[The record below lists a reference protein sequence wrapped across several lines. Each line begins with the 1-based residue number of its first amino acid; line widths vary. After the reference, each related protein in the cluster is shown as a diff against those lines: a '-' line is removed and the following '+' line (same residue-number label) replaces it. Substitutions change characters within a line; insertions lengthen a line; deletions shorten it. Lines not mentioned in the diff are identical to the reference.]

1 MSEFKFLNL
10 DNINKAASK
19 MVDDNPHPQLEV
31 VEDPPKRKRGR
42 PRKSESNMSNTAT
55 IVVSSDNK
63 EPTNLPLCETNEPY
77 GRSYDETNNML
88 RYSIAQID
96 TISNDVKNEL
106 DNVRKSKT
114 LKGKYKYI
122 SDLCATASS
131 LISTKVSAIRE
142 INSSTTNSLKLELQ
156 RAKDNKASAMMN
168 QQDDDK
174 YIADLY
180 NAYINTPVNAG
191 ASSVFTNMSP
201 TNNPALIGGI
211 PINTSSMS
219 EEQNYQ
225 NYLQNMTP
233 EQNRMLIGDNPN
245 IETVVVY
252 DPNTG
257 DKSFDVIDT
266 STGIPVPNYPRPD
279 PILLDDTI
287 IDFQSG
293 IASNSNLGQNW
304 KVVVLGDVINN
315 F

>member
-19 MVDDNPHPQLEV
+19 MVDNNPQLEV

-122 SDLCATASS
+122 SL
-131 LISTKVSAIRE
+131 LFISV
-142 INSSTTNSLKLELQ
+142 NKL
-156 RAKDNKASAMMN
+156 
-168 QQDDDK
+168 
-174 YIADLY
+174 
-180 NAYINTPVNAG
+180 VNW
-191 ASSVFTNMSP
+191 
-201 TNNPALIGGI
+201 
-211 PINTSSMS
+211 
-219 EEQNYQ
+219 
-225 NYLQNMTP
+225 P
-233 EQNRMLIGDNPN
+233 EHKI
-245 IETVVVY
+245 
-252 DPNTG
+252 
-257 DKSFDVIDT
+257 
-266 STGIPVPNYPRPD
+266 
-279 PILLDDTI
+279 
-287 IDFQSG
+287 
-293 IASNSNLGQNW
+293 
-304 KVVVLGDVINN
+304 
-315 F
+315 

>member
-19 MVDDNPHPQLEV
+19 MVDNNPQLEV

-55 IVVSSDNK
+55 IVVSDNK

-211 PINTSSMS
+211 PINNSSMS

>member
-19 MVDDNPHPQLEV
+19 MVDNNPQLEV

-42 PRKSESNMSNTAT
+42 PRKTESNMSNTAT

-191 ASSVFTNMSP
+191 SPSVFTNMSP
-201 TNNPALIGGI
+201 TNNPALIGGV
-211 PINTSSMS
+211 PINNSSMS

-225 NYLQNMTP
+225 NYLQN
-233 EQNRMLIGDNPN
+233 
-245 IETVVVY
+245 
-252 DPNTG
+252 
-257 DKSFDVIDT
+257 DT
-266 STGIPVPNYPRPD
+266 
-279 PILLDDTI
+279 
-287 IDFQSG
+287 
-293 IASNSNLGQNW
+293 
-304 KVVVLGDVINN
+304 
-315 F
+315 

>member
-19 MVDDNPHPQLEV
+19 MVDNNPQLEV
-31 VEDPPKRKRGR
+31 VEEPPKRKRGR

-55 IVVSSDNK
+55 IVVSDNK

-96 TISNDVKNEL
+96 TISNDIKNEL

-142 INSSTTNSLKLELQ
+142 INSSTTSSLKLELQ

-191 ASSVFTNMSP
+191 TSSVFANMAP
-201 TNNPALIGGI
+201 TSNPALIGGV
-211 PINTSSMS
+211 PINNSSMN